1 MQRKPPG
8 VAASFS
14 PGCAQ
19 VATKSGGVYEFE
31 KTSRNCGSHLAPEER
46 TGTARIGVAR
56 LLDDESA
63 PAQNLASPFMKILLV
78 EDHAGSR
85 RNLQRLIGNRGHE
98 VVGVSSAEE
107 AEKMLATEFFPFLI
121 LDWMLPGKSGVALCR
136 ELRAQPK
143 GDEMFILLVT
153 ARADTADLEQ
163 ALEAGANDYLTKPL
177 DLALLNVRISVAER
191 QIRELGERNQARA
204 ALEESARTTANIL
217 ENTTDGFFAV
227 DSDWKITHLNA
238 EGETLLARTRDELLG
253 HVLWEKFPEQIG
265 SVFEANYRRVMADQV
280 AVEFEAIDS
289 SGKVWYEVHAYPSNG
304 GVSVFFRDVS
314 ERKRTESERL
324 TTSKLESLGT
334 LAGGIAHDLNNIL
347 TVISGNIGL
356 AQIEAPVDSGTL
368 LGFLSKAG
376 QAAQH
381 AAHLSSQLL
390 TFSKGGTPLKKV
402 VSVGELLERSAE
414 FSLYGSNLRAD
425 FDIAVDLWKAEVD
438 AGQIEQ
444 VVNALMLNA
453 RDAMPHGGTVRVR
466 ARNVVLDNAP
476 DAILPAG
483 HYIKITITDRGP
495 GIAEEFRPKVFDPY
509 FTTKPTGTGLGL
521 AISYSIVKKHGGL
534 LQLEN
539 ASPEGC
545 AFAFY
550 LRASDRKL
558 PVPEARVTERA
569 FHFNHQRV
577 LVMDDEA
584 AIRELTSQLL
594 GTLGYE
600 VTAVPDGLE
609 AVRLYERALR
619 RGEHYQV
626 VILDATVRGG
636 MGGVATI
643 ERLRSLDPEVNAIIC
658 SGYSD
663 EAALSEFLAY
673 GFRGALPKPFTRT
686 ELAEALQRTF
696 ETANA
701 N

>member
-1 MQRKPPG
+1 VKT
-8 VAASFS
+8 
-14 PGCAQ
+14 Q
-19 VATKSGGVYEFE
+19 VARSGFSY
-31 KTSRNCGSHLAPEER
+31 
-46 TGTARIGVAR
+46 
-56 LLDDESA
+56 
-63 PAQNLASPFMKILLV
+63 MKILLI
-78 EDHAGSR
+78 EDHPDSR
-85 RNLQRLIGNRGHE
+85 RNLQRLIERRGHE
-98 VVGVSSAEE
+98 VVALGSAEE
-107 AEKMLATEFFPFLI
+107 AEPVLARETFPFLI
-121 LDWMLPGKSGVALCR
+121 LDWMLPGKSGVDLCR
-136 ELRAQPK
+136 QLRAQPN

-177 DLALLNVRISVAER
+177 DLGRLNVRISVAER
-191 QIRELGERNQARA
+191 HIRELGERNQARA
-204 ALEESARTTANIL
+204 ALQESARTMANIL

-227 DSDWKITHLNA
+227 DSAWNFTHLNA
-238 EGETLLARTRDELLG
+238 KAETLLGRARDELLG
-253 HVLWEKFPEQIG
+253 NELWGKFPELAG
-265 SVFEANYRRVMADQV
+265 SLLEANFRKVVAEQV
-280 AVEFEAIDS
+280 PVEFEAS
-289 SGKVWYEVHAYPSNG
+289 NSTGKVWHEVHAYASNG
-304 GVSVFFRDVS
+304 GVSVFFRDIS
-314 ERKRTESERL
+314 ERKKTESERL

-356 AQIEAPVDSGTL
+356 AQIEAPADSGSL

-381 AAHLSSQLL
+381 AAHLSGQLL
-390 TFSKGGTPLKKV
+390 TFSKGGAPLKKV
-402 VSVGELLERSAE
+402 VSLGELLEHSAE

-453 RDAMPHGGTVRVR
+453 RESMPHGGTVRIR
-466 ARNVVLDNAP
+466 ARNVVLDDKPGAL
-476 DAILPAG
+476 LPAG
-483 HYIKITITDRGP
+483 HYVKVTITDRGS
-495 GIAEEFRPKVFDPY
+495 GIPDELRTKIFDPY
-509 FTTKPTGTGLGL
+509 FTTKATGTGLGL
-521 AISYSIVKKHGGL
+521 AIGYSIVKKHGGL
-534 LQLEN
+534 LHLEN
-539 ASPEGC
+539 SSPEGS

-550 LRASDRKL
+550 LRASDRK
-558 PVPEARVTERA
+558 VAVSEVRVTERA

-600 VTAVPDGLE
+600 VTTVPDGLE
-609 AVRLYERALR
+609 AVRHYERALR
-619 RGEHYQV
+619 RGEQFQV

-636 MGGVATI
+636 MGGVAAI
-643 ERLRSLDPEVNAIIC
+643 ERLRQMDPKVNAIIC

-673 GFRGALPKPFTRT
+673 GFRGALPKPFTRS
-686 ELAEALQRTF
+686 ELADALQRTF
-696 ETANA
+696 EAGTAN
-701 N
+701 

>member
-1 MQRKPPG
+1 
-8 VAASFS
+8 
-14 PGCAQ
+14 
-19 VATKSGGVYEFE
+19 
-31 KTSRNCGSHLAPEER
+31 
-46 TGTARIGVAR
+46 
-56 LLDDESA
+56 
-63 PAQNLASPFMKILLV
+63 MKILLV
-78 EDHAGSR
+78 EDHSGSR
-85 RNLQRLIGNRGHE
+85 KNLKRLMERRGHE
-98 VVGVSSAEE
+98 VVAVGTAEQ
-107 AEKMLATEFFPFLI
+107 AEVELAAETFPFLI
-121 LDWMLPGKSGVALCR
+121 LDWMLPGKSGIELCR
-136 ELRAQPK
+136 QLRARPR

-153 ARADTADLEQ
+153 ARADTEDLEQ
-163 ALEAGANDYLTKPL
+163 ALESGANDYLTKPI
-177 DLALLNVRISVAER
+177 DPDLLNVRISVAER

-204 ALEESARTTANIL
+204 ALLESARTTANIL

-227 DSDWKITHLNA
+227 DSEWKITHFNA
-238 EGETLLARTRDELLG
+238 RAETLLGRTRAEVLG
-253 HVLWEKFPEQIG
+253 HKLWEKLPEQGG
-265 SVFEANYRRVMADQV
+265 SVFEAHYQRVMAEQIPQ
-280 AVEFEAIDS
+280 EFEASDF
-289 SGKVWYEVHAYPSNG
+289 SGKLWYEVHAYPSNR
-304 GVSVFFRDVS
+304 GVSVFVRDIS
-314 ERKRTESERL
+314 ERKKIESDRL
-324 TTSKLESLGT
+324 TTSKLESLGA

-356 AQIEAPVDSGTL
+356 AQIEAPSDSGGL
-368 LGFLSKAG
+368 LGYLSKAG

-402 VSVGELLERSAE
+402 VSIGELLEHSAE

-444 VVNALMLNA
+444 VVNALILNA
-453 RDAMPHGGTVRVR
+453 REAMPHGGTVRIR
-466 ARNVVLDNAP
+466 ARNVVFDKP
-476 DAILPAG
+476 GAILPEG

-495 GIAEEFRPKVFDPY
+495 GISDEMRPKIFDPY
-509 FTTKPTGTGLGL
+509 FTTKSTGTGLGL

-534 LQLEN
+534 LSLEDS
-539 ASPEGC
+539 SPEGS

-550 LRASDRKL
+550 LRASDRK
-558 PVPEARVTERA
+558 VPPPEVRVTERA

-619 RGEHYQV
+619 RGEQFQA

-643 ERLRSLDPEVNAIIC
+643 ERLRSMDPKVNAIIC

-663 EAALSEFLAY
+663 EEALSEFLAY
-673 GFRGALPKPFTRT
+673 GFRGALPKPFTRS
-686 ELAEALQRTF
+686 ELVDALQRTF
-696 ETANA
+696 ETGSRN
-701 N
+701 

>member
-1 MQRKPPG
+1 MS
-8 VAASFS
+8 V
-14 PGCAQ
+14 
-19 VATKSGGVYEFE
+19 V
-31 KTSRNCGSHLAPEER
+31 LA
-46 TGTARIGVAR
+46 
-56 LLDDESA
+56 LLS
-63 PAQNLASPFMKILLV
+63 MKILLV
-78 EDHAGSR
+78 EDHAASR
-85 RNLQRLIGNRGHE
+85 RNLQRLIERRGHE
-98 VVGVSSAEE
+98 VVAVGSAEE
-107 AEKMLATEFFPFLI
+107 AEVALATDTFPFLI
-121 LDWMLPGKSGVALCR
+121 LDWMLPGKSGVELCR
-136 ELRAQPK
+136 QLRTQLG

-153 ARADTADLEQ
+153 ARANTEDLEQ
-163 ALEAGANDYLTKPL
+163 ALESGANDYLTKPL
-177 DLALLNVRISVAER
+177 DMELLKVRISVAER
-191 QIRELGERNQARA
+191 QVQDLEERTQARA
-204 ALEESARTTANIL
+204 ALVESARTMTNIL
-217 ENTTDGFFAV
+217 ENTADGFFAV
-227 DSDWKITHLNA
+227 DSQWRLTHFNA
-238 EGETLLARTRDELLG
+238 QAEKLLGRTRSEVLG
-253 HVLWEKFPEQIG
+253 RKLWEKSLEQIG
-265 SVFEANYRRVMADQV
+265 SVFEVFYKKVMAEQI
-280 AVEFEAIDS
+280 AQEFEGCDF
-289 SGKVWYEVHAYPSNG
+289 SGKTWYDVHAYPSNG
-304 GVSVFFRDVS
+304 GVSVFFRDIS
-314 ERKRTESERL
+314 ERRKIESDRL

-356 AQIEAPVDSGTL
+356 AQIEAPADSGNF

-402 VSVGELLERSAE
+402 VSIGELLEHSAE

-453 RDAMPHGGTVRVR
+453 REAMPHGGTVRVR
-466 ARNVVLDNAP
+466 ARNVVIEEKP
-476 DAILPAG
+476 GTIVPHG
-483 HYIKITITDRGP
+483 HYIKIAITDRGP
-495 GIAEEFRPKVFDPY
+495 GIPEELQTKIFDPY

-534 LQLEN
+534 LVLEHS
-539 ASPEGC
+539 SPDGT

-550 LRASDRKL
+550 LRASDRK
-558 PVPEARVTERA
+558 VSAPEVRITERA
-569 FHFNHQRV
+569 FHFKHQRI

-594 GTLGYE
+594 GTLGWE

-619 RGEHYQV
+619 RGEQFQA

-636 MGGVATI
+636 MGGIATI
-643 ERLRSLDPEVNAIIC
+643 ERLRSMDPKVNAIIC

-673 GFRGALPKPFTRT
+673 GFRGALPKPFTRS
-686 ELAEALQRTF
+686 ELADALHRTL
-696 ETANA
+696 EGAGANRS
-701 N
+701 